1 MDDGTPGGVDGVGDL
16 VTLGRRVRH
25 LRTARGRTLDDLA
38 GAVGSSASRLSLLEN
53 GRREPKLSL
62 LTALARELGVPLAEL
77 LAPEPPSRR
86 AALEIRLEHAQ
97 RSPLYASLGLPAVRP
112 GKRAQLELLEALVG
126 LHDELV
132 RRAHERAATPEQAR
146 EANVALRRTMRAQ
159 GNFFGEVE
167 DAAAGLLDAVGYA
180 GGPLSER
187 HVDALAAHL
196 GYRFVAVDDLPHS
209 SRSVTDTRH
218 RVIYLRAQDRV
229 AGGPRR
235 RGVALQALGHLVLGH
250 GEPAGYPEFLRQRVE
265 VNCFAA
271 ALLVPRREVVRQLQ
285 AAKAA
290 RDIAVEDVRDAFNV
304 SYETAAH
311 RFTNVATHDLGLP
324 VHFMRVHES
333 GTVSKAYE
341 NDGVLFPV
349 DATGAIEGQPVCRH
363 WTART
368 VFDRPAG
375 VPYHQYTDTP
385 SGTYWCTSSVD
396 PAGDPDPGAPPGR
409 FSVSVGVPFAH
420 VKWFRGR
427 ETTERSQS
435 RCPDPTCCRV
445 PPAELADRWAAHAR
459 PSARAHSHLLAAL
472 PPGTYPGVDDTEVYR
487 FLDAHT
493 PR

>member
-1 MDDGTPGGVDGVGDL
+1 MDEDVPAGAGGVGDP

-38 GAVGSSASRLSLLEN
+38 TAVGSSASRLSLLEN
-53 GRREPKLSL
+53 GRREPRLSL
-62 LTALARELGVPLAEL
+62 LTALARELGVPLTEL
-77 LAPEPPSRR
+77 LDAEPPSRR

-112 GKRAQLELLEALVG
+112 GKRVQLELLEALVG

-132 RRAHERAATPEQAR
+132 RRAHERAATPEEAR
-146 EANVALRRTMRAQ
+146 NANVELRRTMRAQ
-159 GNFFGEVE
+159 DNHFADVE
-167 DAAAGLLDAVGYA
+167 DAAAALLKAVGYA

-187 HVDALAAHL
+187 HVEALADHL
-196 GYRFVAVDDLPHS
+196 GYRFEVAEDLPHS

-218 RVIYLRAQDRV
+218 RVVYLRAD
-229 AGGPRR
+229 GGNRR
-235 RGVALQALGHLVLGH
+235 RAVALQALGHLVLEH
-250 GEPAGYPEFLRQRVE
+250 REPAGYREFLRQRVE

-271 ALLVPRREVVRQLQ
+271 ALLVPRHEVVRLLS
-285 AAKAA
+285 AAKQA
-290 RDIAVEDVRDAFNV
+290 RDIAVEDVRDAFSV

-333 GTVSKAYE
+333 GTISKAYE

-349 DATGAIEGQPVCRH
+349 DATGAIEGQPVCRN

-368 VFDRPAG
+368 VFDRPRG

-385 SGTYWCTSSVD
+385 SGTYWCTSAVD
-396 PAGDPDPGAPPGR
+396 TDATGE

-427 ETTERSQS
+427 ETTERSRS
-435 RCPDPTCCRV
+435 RCPDPSCCRV
-445 PPAELADRWAAHAR
+445 PPPELAGRWAAHAR
-459 PSARAHSHLLAAL
+459 PAARAHSHLLAAL

-487 FLDAHT
+487 FLERHA
-493 PR
+493 P